1 MKEQFK
7 TVKVTEVQESKTNP
21 RKNYDN
27 AALKEL
33 AESIKTHGI
42 IQPLVVRAVKKG
54 YELVAGSRRLRAAKE
69 ARLKEIPVIVKELT
83 DDEVIEIQIIENL
96 QRQDIH
102 PLDEAEGFKNL
113 IASQRYDAKTI
124 SEKIGK
130 SVTYVY
136 QRLSLMNLNDF
147 IAKLFRN
154 NYLTFPQVKPLLRLP
169 AERQTECF
177 KDFFLE
183 WQEKNKK
190 NIPDKFPEGYFARV
204 RPSGVE
210 DWISSHNDK
219 NLNKAPFNINDKL
232 LLPKAGAC
240 NECPHNTANLS
251 ELFPDYSKNKVCMN
265 PKCFLEKID
274 ANLKRKQEELKKKYG
289 EDGFVLISTHYQP
302 ENKEALG
309 YTRYNEC
316 KKSDK
321 GARVALVVE
330 TYSNQINE
338 DLGKI
343 KYIRLNSDLRK
354 DNSEE
359 VKKER
364 EKQKAR
370 QREYLATENARIVA
384 IESIAS
390 FIGSLYD
397 QENKPVKV
405 STLIILIKMAIANLS
420 HDEKSK
426 LKNFYH
432 WEVPGAKHNAS
443 YIDYDEFFRKYVNEI
458 EKDYVNLWLFYWK
471 LQLWK
476 FINENY
482 LYENEDGSSDDPIE
496 ILTKE
501 FKIDLK
507 KIEKEQLELLSVK
520 NKPVKK
526 SAKK

>member
-1 MKEQFK
+1 
-7 TVKVTEVQESKTNP
+7 
-21 RKNYDN
+21 
-27 AALKEL
+27 
-33 AESIKTHGI
+33 
-42 IQPLVVRAVKKG
+42 
-54 YELVAGSRRLRAAKE
+54 
-69 ARLKEIPVIVKELT
+69 
-83 DDEVIEIQIIENL
+83 
-96 QRQDIH
+96 
-102 PLDEAEGFKNL
+102 
-113 IASQRYDAKTI
+113 
-124 SEKIGK
+124 
-130 SVTYVY
+130 
-136 QRLSLMNLNDF
+136 
-147 IAKLFRN
+147 
-154 NYLTFPQVKPLLRLP
+154 
-169 AERQTECF
+169 
-177 KDFFLE
+177 
-183 WQEKNKK
+183 
-190 NIPDKFPEGYFARV
+190 
-204 RPSGVE
+204 
-210 DWISSHNDK
+210 
-219 NLNKAPFNINDKL
+219 
-232 LLPKAGAC
+232 
-240 NECPHNTANLS
+240 
-251 ELFPDYSKNKVCMN
+251 MN

-309 YTRYNEC
+309 YTKYNEC

-343 KYIRLNSDLRK
+343 KYIKLNSDLRK

-390 FIGSLYD
+390 FIGSLYN

-405 STLIILIKMAIANLS
+405 STLIILIKMAIENLS

-496 ILTKE
+496 VLTKE
-501 FKIDLK
+501 FQIDLK
-507 KIEKEQLELLSVK
+507 KIEKEQIELLSVK
-520 NKPVKK
+520 SKPAKK